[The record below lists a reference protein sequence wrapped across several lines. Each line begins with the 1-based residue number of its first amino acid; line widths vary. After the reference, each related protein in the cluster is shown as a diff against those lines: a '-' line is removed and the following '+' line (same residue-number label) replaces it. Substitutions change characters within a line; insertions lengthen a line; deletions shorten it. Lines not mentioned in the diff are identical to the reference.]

1 MQTADKCR
9 RAAVGGKN
17 VKTLVDRI
25 LGGLG
30 AVIMLAA
37 LAFAASSAA
46 QAQTT
51 DEIVKRG
58 KILIGVCTE
67 AVPVCF
73 LNEKQ
78 ESVGFEIDLAKML
91 GERMGVEVEFVQV
104 PGASRIQYLLAG
116 KVDILIAFLGVTPE
130 RALQVDYSQPYFV
143 SDSNVLAAA
152 DVKIASYD
160 DLKSLRVAVV
170 RGTTSDRFLTKKLGE
185 GAVLRFDDTP
195 SMYQAL
201 ISGQI
206 DVVTDTL
213 NNAAQMMKS
222 NADIKLEKKFA
233 MFSQINGIAI
243 RRDNQNLLNWL
254 NSFVGFAK
262 ASGELGVM
270 YEKWFERPM
279 PNF

>member
-1 MQTADKCR
+1 MQYLLER
-9 RAAVGGKN
+9 IRGGLAAV
-17 VKTLVDRI
+17 L
-25 LGGLG
+25 
-30 AVIMLAA
+30 MLAA
-37 LAFAASSAA
+37 AVFLMAGAA

-73 LNEKQ
+73 LDEKQ

-91 GERMGVEVEFVQV
+91 GERMGVEVEFVKV

-143 SDSNVLAAA
+143 SDSNVLASA
-152 DVKIASYD
+152 DVKIGSYE

-170 RGTTSDRFLTKKLGE
+170 RGTTSDRFLTKRLGE
-185 GAVLRFDDTP
+185 GGVLRFDDTP

-213 NNAAQMMKS
+213 LNAAQMMKS
-222 NADIKLEKKFA
+222 NPDIKLEKKFA

-254 NSFVGFAK
+254 NNFVGFAK

>member
-1 MQTADKCR
+1 MQY
-9 RAAVGGKN
+9 
-17 VKTLVDRI
+17 LLERI
-25 LGGLG
+25 RGGLG
-30 AVIMLAA
+30 AVLMLAA
-37 LAFAASSAA
+37 AVFLMAGAA

-73 LNEKQ
+73 LDEKQ

-91 GERMGVEVEFVQV
+91 GERMGVEVEFVKV

-143 SDSNVLAAA
+143 SDSNVLASA
-152 DVKIASYD
+152 DVKIGSYE

-170 RGTTSDRFLTKKLGE
+170 RGTTSDRFLTKRLGE
-185 GAVLRFDDTP
+185 GGVLRFDDTP

-213 NNAAQMMKS
+213 LNAAQMMKS
-222 NADIKLEKKFA
+222 NPDIKLEKKFA

-254 NSFVGFAK
+254 NNFVGFAK

>member
-1 MQTADKCR
+1 M
-9 RAAVGGKN
+9 
-17 VKTLVDRI
+17 KTLVDRI
-25 LGGLG
+25 LGGVG

>member
-1 MQTADKCR
+1 MGIASR
-9 RAAVGGKN
+9 
-17 VKTLVDRI
+17 
-25 LGGLG
+25 
-30 AVIMLAA
+30 LAA
-37 LAFAASSAA
+37 GLRAVLIVAFALLMGTSTAF
-46 QAQTT
+46 AQTT

-67 AVPVCF
+67 AVPVCY
-73 LNEKQ
+73 LDDKQ
-78 ESVGFEIDLAKML
+78 QSVGFEIDLAKML
-91 GERMGVEVEFVQV
+91 AERMGVELELVQV

-130 RALQVDYSQPYFV
+130 RALQVDYSQPYFT
-143 SDSNVLAAA
+143 SDSNVLASA
-152 DVKIASYD
+152 DLAIGSYE
-160 DLKSLRVAVV
+160 DLKNLRVAVV

-213 NNAAQMMKS
+213 YNAAQMMKTS
-222 NADIKLEKKFA
+222 PQIKLEKKFA
-233 MFSQINGIAI
+233 MFNQINGIAI

-254 NSFVGFAK
+254 NAFVGFAK
-262 ASGELGVM
+262 ASGELGLM
-270 YEKWFERPM
+270 YEKHFGQPL
-279 PNF
+279 PAF

>member
-1 MQTADKCR
+1 MS
-9 RAAVGGKN
+9 
-17 VKTLVDRI
+17 LILDRI
-25 LGGLG
+25 RRGLG
-30 AVIMLAA
+30 VALM
-37 LAFAASSAA
+37 LAFAALASMSAA
-46 QAQTT
+46 HAQTT

-73 LNEKQ
+73 LDDKQ

-91 GERMGVEVEFVQV
+91 AERMGVELELVQV

-130 RALQVDYSQPYFV
+130 RALQVDYSQPYFI
-143 SDSNVLAAA
+143 SDSNVLASA
-152 DVKIASYD
+152 DVAISSYE
-160 DLKSLRVAVV
+160 DLKNLRVAVV

-213 NNAAQMMKS
+213 LNAAQMMKQNES
-222 NADIKLEKKFA
+222 IKLEKKFA

>member
-1 MQTADKCR
+1 MRNLLEGIRGGVNAVLMI
-9 RAAVGGKN
+9 AA
-17 VKTLVDRI
+17 
-25 LGGLG
+25 
-30 AVIMLAA
+30 AVIM
-37 LAFAASSAA
+37 SVGVA

-73 LNEKQ
+73 LDEKQ
-78 ESVGFEIDLAKML
+78 ESVGFEIDLARML
-91 GERMGVEVEFVQV
+91 AERMGVELELVQV

-130 RALQVDYSQPYFV
+130 RALQVDYSDPYFT
-143 SDSNVLAAA
+143 SDSNVLASA
-152 DVKIASYD
+152 DVAISSYE
-160 DLKSLRVAVV
+160 DLKKLRVAVV
-170 RGTTSDRFLTKKLGE
+170 RGTTSDRFLTKRLGE

-201 ISGQI
+201 LSGQI

-213 NNAAQMMKS
+213 YNAAQMMKS
-222 NADIKLEKKFA
+222 SPQIKLEKKFA
-233 MFSQINGIAI
+233 MFNQINGIAI

-262 ASGELGVM
+262 ASGELGLM
-270 YEKWFERPM
+270 YEKWFGQPQAK
-279 PNF
+279 F

>member
-1 MQTADKCR
+1 MTSIIR
-9 RAAVGGKN
+9 R
-17 VKTLVDRI
+17 
-25 LGGLG
+25 LG
-30 AVIMLAA
+30 AGLRIMLLVVLATLLGATAA
-37 LAFAASSAA
+37 F
-46 QAQTT
+46 AQTT

-67 AVPVCF
+67 AVPVCY
-73 LNEKQ
+73 LDDKQ
-78 ESVGFEIDLAKML
+78 QSVGFEIDLAKML
-91 GERMGVEVEFVQV
+91 AERMGVELELVQV

-130 RALQVDYSQPYFV
+130 RALQVDYSQPYFT
-143 SDSNVLAAA
+143 SDSNVLASA
-152 DVKIASYD
+152 DIAIKSYE

-201 ISGQI
+201 LSGQI

-213 NNAAQMMKS
+213 YNAGQMMKS
-222 NADIKLEKKFA
+222 SPQIKLEKKFA
-233 MFSQINGIAI
+233 MFNQINGIAI

-262 ASGELGVM
+262 ASGELGLM
-270 YEKWFERPM
+270 YEKHFGQPL